1 MERCEC
7 SNLPSRWN
15 PPKPEQTVTGMPPR
29 SSIPEVAP
37 ADLDGI
43 FLIDEIEN
51 GIHYTVLPE
60 LWRFL
65 FRSARLNNVQVFATT
80 HSWDCVEA
88 FQKAAAEESEIEGTL
103 IRLENRGD
111 CHKAVTFSEKEL
123 AIVTR
128 DKIEVR

>member
-1 MERCEC
+1 LE
-7 SNLPSRWN
+7 SAKSRR
-15 PPKPEQTVTGMPPR
+15 TASVAPPR
-29 SSIPEVAP
+29 SLIPEATSKHSEGV
-37 ADLDGI
+37 

-51 GIHYTVLPE
+51 GIHYTVLPQ
-60 LWRFL
+60 LWQFL
-65 FRSARLNNVQVFATT
+65 FRMAKLHNVQVFATT

-88 FQKAAAEESEIEGTL
+88 FQKAAAEETEIEGTL
-103 IRLENRGD
+103 IRLEKRDD